1 MFPPYY
7 NETISQIINNKIRE
21 CSNKNNVSKKIKGE
35 RIVYTNNMNSKLTSN
50 SKCNLEDCAEC
61 IIKAKITDPFVF
73 GSSVR
78 NDKNEY
84 FKKIKDTINNLLS
97 NFDSEQDK
105 YGKISECICNS
116 HCNEEFKTNKKCE
129 SNKHKLY

>member
-1 MFPPYY
+1 MQSGRLCRMYY
-7 NETISQIINNKIRE
+7 QSQD
-21 CSNKNNVSKKIKGE
+21 
-35 RIVYTNNMNSKLTSN
+35 YW
-50 SKCNLEDCAEC
+50 A
-61 IIKAKITDPFVF
+61 FVF

-129 SNKHKLY
+129 SNKHQLY

>member
-1 MFPPYY
+1 MSARRLRE
-7 NETISQIINNKIRE
+7 NELFIQIL
-21 CSNKNNVSKKIKGE
+21 
-35 RIVYTNNMNSKLTSN
+35 LTQN
-50 SKCNLEDCAEC
+50 LHLIQNECNLEDCAEC

-129 SNKHKLY
+129 SNKHQLY